1 MLEVHDL
8 NVREKILIGLLIVL
22 LTALGYTIY
31 AAFYK
36 EDADIAFKLQEQE
49 AIPVVAEN
57 IETEKIVVHVTG
69 AVKNPGVYTLEEGKR
84 VFDAIEIAGGQLSDA
99 DLSILNLAQ
108 KLHDE
113 DKLYVPKIGEIENIS
128 AQESSYFGGTV
139 GISSNKDG
147 MININTADI
156 KELIQLP
163 GIGQVTAQNIINYR
177 STSGSFKT
185 IEEIKNVSGIGDRKF
200 EQIKDKIK
208 AH

>member
-1 MLEVHDL
+1 
-8 NVREKILIGLLIVL
+8 
-22 LTALGYTIY
+22 
-31 AAFYK
+31 
-36 EDADIAFKLQEQE
+36 
-49 AIPVVAEN
+49 
-57 IETEKIVVHVTG
+57 
-69 AVKNPGVYTLEEGKR
+69 
-84 VFDAIEIAGGQLSDA
+84 
-99 DLSILNLAQ
+99 
-108 KLHDE
+108 
-113 DKLYVPKIGEIENIS
+113 
-128 AQESSYFGGTV
+128 
-139 GISSNKDG
+139 